1 MSDDPNRRD
10 GSRIDLRLRV
20 RYSVGELVGDAEAS
34 NVSPKGVR
42 FESEKELPQGEQ
54 IICTLDNDQGEAL
67 EAIGTIAWCRPHTT
81 PTGRNLFDV
90 GVGFDNDWLA
100 GQAGPLAEAL
110 GKLFAAQ
117 AALGI

>member
-1 MSDDPNRRD
+1 MSDDSNRRD

-20 RYSVGELVGDAEAS
+20 RYSVGELVGEAAAS

-42 FESEKELPQGEQ
+42 FETEQQLPGSGQ
-54 IICTLDNDQGEAL
+54 IICVLDADQGEAL
-67 EAIGTIAWCRPHTT
+67 EAIGQIAWCRPHTS
-81 PTGRNLFDV
+81 PTGRELFDV

-100 GQAGPLAEAL
+100 NQSGPLAEAL

-117 AALGI
+117 AAAGI